1 MLAFSQNSYIG
12 SQHLGPM
19 KWSYLYTL
27 PIVLFFL
34 LLAKNGFCQ
43 RPSFTLKGQETDWL
57 LNERLEVAELPNDEL
72 SLSEIADHGLPGK
85 FSPYADFIKNYPPA
99 NSDGQVLLDPEK
111 VYWWRI
117 SIQNNLDQPIKNWVL
132 YTGRSSFTEVF
143 VLDGGGKL
151 RETHFTGFLT
161 PANKKDFPNG
171 NRQAERVAFHLP
183 MDSAITLYCKVKV
196 VNCKPPYI
204 QVKLNRV
211 DFYQTWAYVQDSRI
225 DWAFLGFLLSY
236 ILLNLL
242 LYFST
247 LDRVFL
253 WHSLFQAGIFIYLLE
268 FFNIMPDLPWLRD
281 RPHLLQYVVYVALCL
296 MDVACFQFM
305 RYYMVMKKTKPEWD
319 RRLRF
324 IVWFRLGFAAIVI
337 SLYTVTMNV
346 RLTDNITALFLVL
359 EYIGAIISLRLIFGK
374 SDRRGFFLLAGMAF
388 FVTGVVLNA
397 ISVIMG
403 VGLRFSFTQIG
414 VMGEVALFTLGL
426 GFRMVF
432 LHQEKRKA
440 LTFKSLDEF
449 KSKFY
454 TNITHEFRTP
464 LTVILGMAEQLEMA
478 KPQTVGSQKDKVE
491 LIRRN
496 GEQLLRLI
504 NQLLDL
510 SKAQSGKLALNLHQA
525 DAAGYLRYLVDSFH
539 TFATSRDIR
548 IRFLS
553 EIDHLNMDFDAEK
566 LLDIISNLLSN
577 AIKFTHPGGEITVKV
592 GRTPDHFLSIKIK
605 DDGAGIPED
614 ALPHI
619 FDRFFTAKDT
629 GNPAGGSGIGLALTK
644 ELVELMLGHISVE
657 SKVGVGTCFTILL
670 PITNQTALEAAPDPP
685 FRLEEPTVAQAYIPV
700 QHPLFRA
707 SAEEE
712 DRPICLV
719 IDDSADIVQ
728 YLQMLLEPEYILAVA
743 YDGKRGIEKALE
755 LLPDI
760 IISDVMMPEKDG
772 LEVCDFLKNDERTS
786 HIPII
791 LLTAK
796 ATVAD
801 RIEGLRRGAD
811 AYLQKPFNQEE
822 LFLQLKKSVELRRRL
837 MSYFSKMPSLT
848 SSEPAPEIDIEIED
862 AFLKK
867 AQAAVEK
874 HFADDDFDIH
884 RLCRALTMS
893 RAQLHRKLTA
903 LTGMSA
909 THFIRSI
916 RLQRAKELLQT
927 TNLTVSEIA
936 YEVGFRDPN
945 YFSRTFTE
953 EFGISPSE
961 TRK

>member
-1 MLAFSQNSYIG
+1 MLNE
-12 SQHLGPM
+12 HLEVLETTDDSIDLDDVLSPLFAE
-19 KWSYLYTL
+19 KFLPYAQFIQPYL
-27 PIVLFFL
+27 PS
-34 LLAKNGFCQ
+34 ASPEQ
-43 RPSFTLKGQETDWL
+43 RL
-57 LNERLEVAELPNDEL
+57 LN
-72 SLSEIADHGLPGK
+72 
-85 FSPYADFIKNYPPA
+85 
-99 NSDGQVLLDPEK
+99 PEK
-111 VYWWRI
+111 IYWWRI
-117 SIQNNLDQPIKNWVL
+117 KLQNRLGNPILHWVL
-132 YTGRSSFTEVF
+132 HTGRSNFTTVYK
-143 VLDGGGKL
+143 LDSAGKVD
-151 RETHFTGFLT
+151 TSFTGFLT
-161 PANKKDFPNG
+161 PAFKKDFQNG
-171 NRQAERVAFHLP
+171 NRQDERVAFDLP
-183 MDSAITLYCKVKV
+183 ADSTITLYCKVKV
-196 VNCKPPYI
+196 INNKPPYI
-204 QVKLNRV
+204 HTRITST
-211 DFYQTWAYVQDSRI
+211 DFFQTWDYVLKSRG
-225 DWAFLGFLLSY
+225 DWAFLGFLMSY

-253 WHSLFQAGIFIYLLE
+253 WHALFQTGIFIYLLE
-268 FFNIMPDLPWLRD
+268 FFNIMPDFPHLRD
-281 RPHLLQYVVYVALCL
+281 YPHLLQYIVYAALCL

-305 RYYMVMKKTKPEWD
+305 RYYMVMKKSKPVWD
-319 RRLRF
+319 RRFRF

-337 SLYTVTMNV
+337 SLYAGTMNV
-346 RLTDNITALFLVL
+346 KLTDNITALFLVL
-359 EYIGAIISLRLIFGK
+359 EYIIAIISLRLIFGK
-374 SDRRGFFLLAGMAF
+374 SDRRGFFLIAGMAF

-397 ISVIMG
+397 IYVIKG

-414 VMGEVALFTLGL
+414 VIGEVGLFTLGL
-426 GFRMVF
+426 GFRMTF
-432 LHQEKRKA
+432 LHIEKRKA

-464 LTVILGMAEQLEMA
+464 LTVILGMAEQLGTA
-478 KPQTVGSQKDKVE
+478 KLETVGSQKNKVE

-510 SKAQSGKLALNLHQA
+510 SKAQSGKLSLNMQQA
-525 DAAGYLRYLVDSFH
+525 DAADYLRYLVDSFNS
-539 TFATSRDIR
+539 FATSKDIR
-548 IRFLS
+548 LRFLS

-566 LLDIISNLLSN
+566 LQDVMTNLLSN
-577 AIKFTHPGGEITVKV
+577 AIKFTPPGGEINVRLSRAT
-592 GRTPDHFLSIKIK
+592 GNFLTIKIQ
-605 DDGAGIPED
+605 DDGAGISAE

-619 FDRFFTAKDT
+619 FDRFFTAKDA

-644 ELVELMLGHISVE
+644 ELVEIMSGTIAAE
-657 SKVGVGTCFTILL
+657 SEMEVGSTFTIRL
-670 PITNQTALEAAPDPP
+670 PITNQAQPSESPNMPNPLA
-685 FRLEEPTVAQAYIPV
+685 EPVASQFFMPV
-700 QHPLFRA
+700 EQSNIRV
-707 SAEEE
+707 SGEE
-712 DRPICLV
+712 DEKPICLV
-719 IDDSADIVQ
+719 IDDSADIVR
-728 YLQMLLEPEYILAVA
+728 YLQMLLEPTYVVAVA

-755 LLPDI
+755 LLPDV

-822 LFLQLKKSVELRRRL
+822 LFIQLKKSVELRRRL
-837 MSYFSKMPSLT
+837 ISYFSKMPNL
-848 SSEPAPEIDIEIED
+848 SSGESAPELDIEIED

-867 AQAAVEK
+867 ARMAVEK
-874 HFADDDFDIH
+874 DFANEDFDIH

-916 RLQRAKELLQT
+916 RLQRAKELLET
-927 TNLTVSEIA
+927 TSLTVSEIA

-953 EFGISPSE
+953 EFGTPPSE

>member
-1 MLAFSQNSYIG
+1 
-12 SQHLGPM
+12 
-19 KWSYLYTL
+19 
-27 PIVLFFL
+27 
-34 LLAKNGFCQ
+34 
-43 RPSFTLKGQETDWL
+43 
-57 LNERLEVAELPNDEL
+57 
-72 SLSEIADHGLPGK
+72 
-85 FSPYADFIKNYPPA
+85 
-99 NSDGQVLLDPEK
+99 
-111 VYWWRI
+111 
-117 SIQNNLDQPIKNWVL
+117 
-132 YTGRSSFTEVF
+132 
-143 VLDGGGKL
+143 
-151 RETHFTGFLT
+151 
-161 PANKKDFPNG
+161 
-171 NRQAERVAFHLP
+171 
-183 MDSAITLYCKVKV
+183 
-196 VNCKPPYI
+196 
-204 QVKLNRV
+204 
-211 DFYQTWAYVQDSRI
+211 
-225 DWAFLGFLLSY
+225 
-236 ILLNLL
+236 
-242 LYFST
+242 
-247 LDRVFL
+247 
-253 WHSLFQAGIFIYLLE
+253 
-268 FFNIMPDLPWLRD
+268 
-281 RPHLLQYVVYVALCL
+281 
-296 MDVACFQFM
+296 
-305 RYYMVMKKTKPEWD
+305 
-319 RRLRF
+319 
-324 IVWFRLGFAAIVI
+324 
-337 SLYTVTMNV
+337 
-346 RLTDNITALFLVL
+346 
-359 EYIGAIISLRLIFGK
+359 
-374 SDRRGFFLLAGMAF
+374 LAGMAF

-397 ISVIMG
+397 ISVVKG

-432 LHQEKRKA
+432 LHKEKRKA

-449 KSKFY
+449 KSRFY

-510 SKAQSGKLALNLHQA
+510 SKAQSGKLTLNMQQA
-525 DAAGYLRYLVDSFH
+525 DIADYLRYLVDSFNS
-539 TFATSRDIR
+539 FAASKDIR
-548 IRFLS
+548 LRFLS
-553 EIDHLNMDFDAEK
+553 EIDHLNMDIDAEK
-566 LLDIISNLLSN
+566 LQDVMTNLLSN
-577 AIKFTHPGGEITVKV
+577 AIKFTPPGGEITVRLSQISHGFLTIKV
-592 GRTPDHFLSIKIK
+592 QDN
-605 DDGAGIPED
+605 GAGIAEE

-619 FDRFFTAKDT
+619 FDRFFTAKDS

-644 ELVELMLGHISVE
+644 ELVELMFGNIEVE
-657 SKVGVGTCFTILL
+657 SKIGAGSRFTIQL
-670 PITNQTALEAAPDPP
+670 PITNIAQQTEHVDLPKAFAEPP
-685 FRLEEPTVAQAYIPV
+685 TNQFFTPVEKSSFRL
-700 QHPLFRA
+700 
-707 SAEEE
+707 SAEEGE
-712 DRPICLV
+712 KPICLV
-719 IDDSADIVQ
+719 IDDSADIVR
-728 YLQMLLEPEYILAVA
+728 YLQMLLEPAYEVAVA

-927 TNLTVSEIA
+927 TDLTISEIA

-953 EFGISPSE
+953 EFGTPPSE

>member
-1 MLAFSQNSYIG
+1 
-12 SQHLGPM
+12 M
-19 KWSYLYTL
+19 KWSYLHTL
-27 PIVLFFL
+27 PVALFFVF
-34 LLAKNGFCQ
+34 LAKNGFCQ
-43 RPSFTLKGQETDWL
+43 QPIFSLQGQGDEWL
-57 LNERLEVAELPNDEL
+57 LNEQLEVAELPNDEL
-72 SLSEIADHGLPGK
+72 SLAEVADPAWSGK
-85 FSPYADFIKNYPPA
+85 FLPYPDFIRKYLPA
-99 NSDGQVLLDPEK
+99 SSEGNVLLDPSK
-111 VYWWRI
+111 VYWWRLRLR
-117 SIQNNLDQPIKNWVL
+117 NNLDRPIKNWVL
-132 YTGRSSFTEVF
+132 YTGRSNFTEVYD
-143 VLDGGGKL
+143 VDYRRQPK
-151 RETHFTGFLT
+151 RTSFTGFLT
-161 PANKKDFPNG
+161 PANRKDFQHG
-171 NRQAERVAFHLP
+171 NRQAERVAFNLP
-183 MDSAITLYCKVKV
+183 MDSVATLYAKVKAI
-196 VNCKPPYI
+196 NKKPPYI
-204 QVKLNRV
+204 QIKLAKV
-211 DFYQTWAYVQDSRI
+211 DFYQTWEYVRSSRA
-225 DWAFLGFLLSY
+225 DWAFLGFLMSY

-242 LYFST
+242 LFFST

-253 WHSLFQAGIFIYLLE
+253 WHSLFQTGIFIYLME
-268 FFNIMPDLPWLRD
+268 FFNVMPDLTWLRD
-281 RPHLLQYVVYVALCL
+281 HPHLLQYIVYTALCL
-296 MDVACFQFM
+296 MDVACFQFI
-305 RYYMVMKKTKPEWD
+305 RHYMVMKKSRPDWD
-319 RRLRF
+319 RRFRML
-324 IVWFRLGFAAIVI
+324 VWFRLALAALVI
-337 SLYTVTMNV
+337 TAYGMTMNV
-346 RLTDNITALFLVL
+346 KLTDNVTALFMVAQYICVIVLLVW
-359 EYIGAIISLRLIFGK
+359 IFGR
-374 SDRRGFFLLAGMAF
+374 SDRRSFFLIGGTAF
-388 FVTGVVLNA
+388 FVTGVILNA
-397 ISVIMG
+397 IYVIKG

-414 VMGEVALFTLGL
+414 VIGEVALFTLGL
-426 GFRMVF
+426 GFRMTF
-432 LHQEKRKA
+432 LHKEKRKA

-464 LTVILGMAEQLEMA
+464 LTVILGMAEQLEAA
-478 KPQTVGSQKDKVE
+478 KTQTVGSQKDKVS

-510 SKAQSGKLALNLHQA
+510 SKAQSGKLTLNMHQA
-525 DAAGYLRYLVDSFH
+525 DAADYLRYLVDSFNS
-539 TFATSRDIR
+539 FATSKDIR
-548 IRFLS
+548 LRFLC

-566 LLDIISNLLSN
+566 LQDVMTNLLSN
-577 AIKFTHPGGEITVKV
+577 AIKFTPPGGEINVKLSRSV
-592 GRTPDHFLSIKIK
+592 GDYLIIEVK
-605 DDGAGIPED
+605 DDGAGISEE

-644 ELVELMLGHISVE
+644 ELVEIMSGNITAE
-657 SKVGVGTCFTILL
+657 SEVNVGSTFTIRL
-670 PITNQTALEAAPDPP
+670 PITNQAQPSDSPNMPNPLA
-685 FRLEEPTVAQAYIPV
+685 EPVASQFFMPV
-700 QHPLFRA
+700 EQSSIRV
-707 SAEEE
+707 SGEE
-712 DRPICLV
+712 DEKPICLV
-719 IDDSADIVQ
+719 IDDSADIVR
-728 YLQMLLEPEYILAVA
+728 YLQMLLEPTYIVAVA

-755 LLPDI
+755 LLPDV

-822 LFLQLKKSVELRRRL
+822 LFIQLKKSVELRRRL
-837 MSYFSKMPSLT
+837 ISYFSKMPNL
-848 SSEPAPEIDIEIED
+848 SSGETAPELDIEIED

-867 AQAAVEK
+867 ARAAVEK
-874 HFADDDFDIH
+874 DFADEDFDIH

-916 RLQRAKELLQT
+916 RLDRAKELLQT
-927 TNLTVSEIA
+927 TNLTISEVA

-953 EFGISPSE
+953 EFGTPPSE